1 MVDGKDE
8 TLIIVPNIVPFT
20 DKGISKMA
28 LNKKLTKKAKKIK
41 LIAMDVDGVL
51 TGGEVIILESGEEIK
66 IWNVKDRF
74 AFHYAR
80 KGLPS
85 IKYAW
90 ITGRKSNSVETCAKE
105 IGIDYLYQN
114 CMDKLDAV
122 KEIVLELGLKLDEV
136 AYLGDDIVDIP
147 VLKNV
152 GLGVCPSDSSSDV
165 RKSSALVSEFP
176 GGKGVFRHVAEIVLK
191 SQNAWKKA
199 TCDYIK

>member
-1 MVDGKDE
+1 MSGS
-8 TLIIVPNIVPFT
+8 
-20 DKGISKMA
+20 GRKML
-28 LNKKLTKKAKKIK
+28 LNKNIQKRAKKIK

-51 TGGEVIILESGEEIK
+51 TGGEVIVLESGEEIK

-74 AFHYAR
+74 AFHYTR
-80 KGLPS
+80 KGLPG

-90 ITGRKSNSVETCAKE
+90 ITGRKSSNVERCAKE

-122 KEIVLELGLKLDEV
+122 KEIILELGLKLEEV

-152 GLGVCPSDSSSDV
+152 GLGVCPNDAASDV
-165 RKSSALVSEFP
+165 RKESDLVSEFT

-199 TCDYIK
+199 TCEYIS